1 MFWCVFMYGI
11 YSMQHFGVGY
21 HALFLV
27 CIFWYVILHVHCSLI
42 VQMCCYVKCVP
53 SNAQNKFQGRQ
64 WKWLQ
69 YDFLSEHHKFYLQ
82 PECSPDSQAENINT
96 DTINCNDY
104 VYSTNT
110 WCESYIEAVF
120 FVFFVFFTQHEY
132 TAQLRLKKRRASSHF
147 LAQTVNTAYFASYL
161 LSWDLSF
168 SIYFKIKE
176 FSTAFWWITALFSG
190 QDRAAEYMLQLT
202 VMRVSSITKK
212 L

>member
-42 VQMCCYVKCVP
+42 VQMCCYCVP

-64 WKWLQ
+64 WRWLQ
-69 YDFLSEHHKFYLQ
+69 YDFLSEHHKLYLQ

-104 VYSTNT
+104 SIWCVQHKYLVWIIHRGCVFCFFCILYTTWTHCTASIKKKEELPPISLLKWSTRHILLLI
-110 WCESYIEAVF
+110 CY
-120 FVFFVFFTQHEY
+120 HEIWVL
-132 TAQLRLKKRRASSHF
+132 AFILR
-147 LAQTVNTAYFASYL
+147 
-161 LSWDLSF
+161 
-168 SIYFKIKE
+168 
-176 FSTAFWWITALFSG
+176 
-190 QDRAAEYMLQLT
+190 
-202 VMRVSSITKK
+202 
-212 L
+212 